1 MPRQLLDLGGNGVK
15 LIRTC
20 CVDCLDQVVE
30 VETDVMGVD
39 VSQAVDRMVD
49 MFTGDHWPGVP
60 GHLGG

>member
-1 MPRQLLDLGGNGVK
+1 MK

-30 VETDVMGVD
+30 VEMDVMGVD

-49 MFTGDHWPGVP
+49 MFRGDQWPGVP

>member
-1 MPRQLLDLGGNGVK
+1 MPRQLVDLGGNGVK

-49 MFTGDHWPGVP
+49 MFTGDQWPGVP

>member
-1 MPRQLLDLGGNGVK
+1 MK

-49 MFTGDHWPGVP
+49 MFTGDQWPGVP

>member
-1 MPRQLLDLGGNGVK
+1 MK

-30 VETDVMGVD
+30 VKTDVMGVD